1 MTNTVIAVYDE
12 FAHAQSAMK
21 QLLSSGFTSSNVHLR
36 PSEDSQSGRT
46 AALQALGQSDTD
58 SQAKSASGG
67 TLRGFFRELFGGHSN
82 ETQSHGTHYEE
93 AVRRGS
99 FVLVVDAADEQE
111 RDVATSV
118 MEQFQPVDIDERAQQ
133 WRANG
138 WSGTEQ
144 TTTPMS
150 DEELALERS
159 GRSTTGGAAALA
171 GATGMTGTTGTTGM
185 TGTTGATGITT
196 TTDKQQVAIPVIEE
210 ELQVGKREV
219 QRGGIRVYQRV
230 VETPVQESIGLR
242 EEHVT
247 IERHAVDQPA
257 TAADLASLKEGT
269 FEVREMAEEAVVS
282 KTARVVEEVV
292 LGKEVSEKET
302 TISDTVRRTDVE
314 VEKIDTPTRTSSATP
329 VGGSTTAGRGGVAG
343 TTGTTDTPGTS
354 DTLGTGGL
362 GTKKPS

>member
-46 AALQALGQSDTD
+46 AAMQALGQSDTD
-58 SQAKSASGG
+58 SQGKSASGG

-99 FVLVVDAADEQE
+99 FVLVVDAVDEQE

-144 TTTPMS
+144 TAAPLS
-150 DEELALERS
+150 DEELALER
-159 GRSTTGGAAALA
+159 GRRSTTGGAAALA
-171 GATGMTGTTGTTGM
+171 G
-185 TGTTGATGITT
+185 TTGAADTTGITG

-210 ELQVGKREV
+210 ELQVGKRQV

-292 LGKEVSEKET
+292 LGKEVNEKET

-314 VEKIDTPTRTSSATP
+314 VEKIDTPTRTSSTTP
-329 VGGSTTAGRGGVAG
+329 VSGSTTAERSGVAG
-343 TTGTTDTPGTS
+343 TTGTTDTLGTS
-354 DTLGTGGL
+354 DKLGTGGL